1 MPYSCMIVLTLADS
15 VPVFSGDYIGA
26 DRGALVLARSGIR
39 MTLALGDFD
48 SVSED
53 EFRLIAQW
61 SDEVIRLHPNKD
73 DSDSEAAVS
82 EAKRRGY
89 RRIVLWNPFGGRA
102 DHTVVNLRLAEKNP
116 GTVILRDEQNEVQAL
131 GPGVYEFEP
140 VYRYFS
146 LFAAAPSEISLTGM
160 KYPLKHRMIGREELY
175 GLSNEINGAKG
186 VLTIHSGCMLVIRSE
201 DKKKIS

>member
-1 MPYSCMIVLTLADS
+1 MIVLGLADR
-15 VPVFSGDYIGA
+15 VPVFAGDYIRA

-48 SVSED
+48 SVSEE

-61 SDEVIRLHPNKD
+61 SDEVIRLHPVKD
-73 DSDSEAAVS
+73 DSDSEAAVR

-89 RRIVLWNPFGGRA
+89 HRIVLWNPVGGRA

-116 GTVILRDEQNEVQAL
+116 GTVILQDEQNEVQAL
-131 GPGVYEFEP
+131 GPGVYEFVP
-140 VYRYFS
+140 SYRYFS
-146 LFAAAPSEISLTGM
+146 LFALTESEISLAGM
-160 KYPLKHRMIGREELY
+160 KYPLDHRMIGPEELY
-175 GLSNEINGAKG
+175 GLSNEISGEKG
-186 VLTIHSGCMLVIRSE
+186 ILTIHSGCMLVIRAE